1 MSNCYKYGII
11 VVLDYQKLLNYIGGY
26 KNLKQMSIQMDLF
39 TYEYNI
45 LRFQSG
51 IAGLLFQQ

>member
-1 MSNCYKYGII
+1 M
-11 VVLDYQKLLNYIGGY
+11 DYQKLLVYIGGY
-26 KNLKQMSIQMDLF
+26 KNLKEISIQMDLF

-51 IAGLLFQQ
+51 IAGLLFQK